1 MRSRKPPSWAKAA
14 MVLLC
19 AKTATSTAT
28 AGKRPTIASATVPDV
43 ASISGSSH
51 SIDDDAFAMIPAI
64 AALGL
69 RTADLRAA
77 EQFSDAECWLQLG
90 LRFACLAR
98 AR

>member
-1 MRSRKPPSWAKAA
+1 

-51 SIDDDAFAMIPAI
+51 SIDDDAFAMMPAVV
-64 AALGL
+64 ALGL
-69 RTADLRAA
+69 RTPPIASCR
-77 EQFSDAECWLQLG
+77 EKMNNLG
-90 LRFACLAR
+90 AIQRR
-98 AR
+98 

>member
-1 MRSRKPPSWAKAA
+1 

-51 SIDDDAFAMIPAI
+51 SIDDDAFAMLPAI
-64 AALGL
+64 CGARLANS
-69 RTADLRAA
+69 ADLRAA

-90 LRFACLAR
+90 LRFTCLAR